1 MDKRLAIIVPYRDRR
16 KQLDIF
22 IPHIDSFLKD
32 KGINYQIIITEQ
44 RDDRPFNR
52 GQLFN
57 AVFDLVKDD
66 FDYFC
71 FHDVNLLPLTDDC
84 DYSYPEKPT
93 HLATV
98 VDDEYIPYEEF
109 IGGVFLINKEH
120 FEQINGFSD
129 EYWGWGYE
137 DNDLLERMR
146 KIYHYIVW

>member
-32 KGINYQIIITEQ
+32 KGIDYQIIIAEQ

-57 AVFDLVKDD
+57 AVFDLVKND

-109 IGGVFLINKEH
+109 IGGVFLINKVRY
-120 FEQINGFSD
+120 SK
-129 EYWGWGYE
+129 
-137 DNDLLERMR
+137 LLT
-146 KIYHYIVW
+146 IWS